1 MKEILNLKPIITKQ
15 MPISDPNVV
24 LKYLK
29 QLDNEI
35 LLQLLSEKLIILL
48 SLLSGQRDQTLKAL
62 YIEHMVLEDSK
73 CIFFIKEP
81 LKTAKKKIH
90 QPPIEFRSYPDNDQ
104 ICVIK
109 TLHDC
114 IGKTKKMRTTG

>member
-81 LKTAKKKIH
+81 LKTAKKKKN
-90 QPPIEFRSYPDNDQ
+90 SS
-104 ICVIK
+104 
-109 TLHDC
+109 
-114 IGKTKKMRTTG
+114 TTNRI